1 MSKFKAGDVV
11 ELNSGGPVMTI
22 LEVKNNGWVVCEWFD
37 KNHTYNKK
45 EFFGIEYRYLRNVRG
60 IYHLI

>member
-1 MSKFKAGDVV
+1 
-11 ELNSGGPVMTI
+11 MTI

-45 EFFGIEYRYLRNVRG
+45 NFWNRI
-60 IYHLI
+60 

>member
-45 EFFGIEYRYLRNVRG
+45 EFLESDID
-60 IYHLI
+60 IYDMDMLTPFTI

>member
-37 KNHTYNKK
+37 KITLIIKRILESNIDTY
-45 EFFGIEYRYLRNVRG
+45 EMLEAFTI
-60 IYHLI
+60 

>member
-45 EFFGIEYRYLRNVRG
+45 NFGIEYRYLRNVRG

>member
-22 LEVKNNGWVVCEWFD
+22 LEVKKMDGLYVNGLIKITLIIK
-37 KNHTYNKK
+37 KNFWNR
-45 EFFGIEYRYLRNVRG
+45 I
-60 IYHLI
+60 

>member
-22 LEVKNNGWVVCEWFD
+22 
-37 KNHTYNKK
+37 
-45 EFFGIEYRYLRNVRG
+45 
-60 IYHLI
+60 

>member
-1 MSKFKAGDVV
+1 V

-45 EFFGIEYRYLRNVRG
+45 EFLESNIDTYEMLEAFTI
-60 IYHLI
+60 